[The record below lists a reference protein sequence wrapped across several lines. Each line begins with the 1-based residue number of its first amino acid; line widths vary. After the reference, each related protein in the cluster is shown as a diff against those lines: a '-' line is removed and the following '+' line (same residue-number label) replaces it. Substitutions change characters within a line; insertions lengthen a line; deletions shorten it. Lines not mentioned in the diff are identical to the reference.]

1 MRQGYF
7 LFSNRGLSTVREK
20 ERVTVPKASTPQGG
34 VVSPV
39 LANVYL
45 HDVVDEWVEQEVKPH
60 LQGQVF
66 LLRDRDDVVMG
77 VTRETDAQQVREALS
92 MRVSQYGLALHPGKT
107 RMIPFHGP
115 AQHAA
120 EQGGGAATRPGTF
133 EWLGFYPLLGTISE
147 RELGGEAP
155 DAPPD

>member
-1 MRQGYF
+1 
-7 LFSNRGLSTVREK
+7 L
-20 ERVTVPKASTPQGG
+20 
-34 VVSPV
+34 

-92 MRVSQYGLALHPGKT
+92 MRVSQYGLALHPEKT

-133 EWLGFYPLLGTISE
+133 EWLGFYSLLGTIPE

-155 DAPPD
+155 DAPPTDVGVRPDCPLVSGESAPTAQGATGHAGAEAPGP